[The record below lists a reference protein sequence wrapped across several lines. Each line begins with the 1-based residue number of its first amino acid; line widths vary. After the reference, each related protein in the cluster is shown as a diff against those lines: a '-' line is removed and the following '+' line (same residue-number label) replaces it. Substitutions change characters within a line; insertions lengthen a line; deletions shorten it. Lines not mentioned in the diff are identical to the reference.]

1 MEPKASQPVVPVSFR
16 RLSKLPAPARRVF
29 VKARRWSHFS
39 RRPHPK
45 VDVDMVDDVA
55 VITLDDGKVNAISDG
70 VNHLF
75 SQALDRVEANDH
87 VRALVVSGRPGQ
99 LSAGFDLDTL
109 MIGGKQ
115 RDKLIRDSWTL
126 LGRLL
131 TLPLP
136 VVIACT
142 GNAVAAGAALLLT
155 GDLRLGTEGDFR
167 IGFNEAAIGI
177 PLPGVVL
184 ILIRARL
191 REDIFEEATHGAR
204 LYRPQEALTAGFLH
218 RVVAPPDLLDTAIA
232 EAHALGA
239 GPADTFRREKE
250 ARVGPI
256 AEQMRRQ
263 LEEDMTFI
271 QRIGS

>member
-99 LSAGFDLDTL
+99 LCAGFDLDTL
-109 MIGGKQ
+109 MVGGKR
-115 RDKLIRDSWTL
+115 RDTLIRDGWNL
-126 LGRLL
+126 LERLF

-142 GNAVAAGAALLLT
+142 GNAVALGAALLLT
-155 GDLRLGTEGDFR
+155 GDMRLG
-167 IGFNEAAIGI
+167 AGI
-177 PLPGVVL
+177 PLPGVMLMLV
-184 ILIRARL
+184 RDRL
-191 REDIFEEATHGAR
+191 RDAVVEEATHGAR
-204 LYRPQEALTAGFLH
+204 MYRPQEALTGSARSPNGC
-218 RVVAPPDLLDTAIA
+218 AASS
-232 EAHALGA
+232 
-239 GPADTFRREKE
+239 RR
-250 ARVGPI
+250 I
-256 AEQMRRQ
+256 
-263 LEEDMTFI
+263 
-271 QRIGS
+271 